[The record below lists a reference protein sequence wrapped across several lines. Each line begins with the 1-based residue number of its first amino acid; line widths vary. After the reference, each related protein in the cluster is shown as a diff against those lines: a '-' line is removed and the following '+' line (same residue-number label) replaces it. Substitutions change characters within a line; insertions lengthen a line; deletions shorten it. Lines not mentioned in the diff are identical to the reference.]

1 MKKTQ
6 FEIEYLF
13 RASPTIIYTFITT
26 PACLIRWFCEEAD
39 VDNDLF
45 TFRWKDSEET
55 AILVDDFEDELLRF
69 RWEDAVSD
77 NEFLEFILETSPVTE
92 ETILRL
98 IGWAEPIDHQ
108 FQIDFWNNQMKALK
122 KAMGES

>member
-77 NEFLEFILETSPVTE
+77 NEFLEFML
-92 ETILRL
+92 
-98 IGWAEPIDHQ
+98 
-108 FQIDFWNNQMKALK
+108 
-122 KAMGES
+122 

>member
-1 MKKTQ
+1 
-6 FEIEYLF
+6 
-13 RASPTIIYTFITT
+13 
-26 PACLIRWFCEEAD
+26 
-39 VDNDLF
+39 
-45 TFRWKDSEET
+45 
-55 AILVDDFEDELLRF
+55 LLRF

-108 FQIDFWNNQMKALK
+108 FQMDFWNNQMKALK